1 MCECDVHRDPRR
13 VLRTLR
19 GAQGGCE
26 AHTPPMVRTSVPG
39 HRIHGKRAH
48 RACRYC
54 GPVRD
59 HLGCVKY
66 STAQR
71 FTSTRCEAESPTHFV
86 SRHTTGSTR
95 TLYCSTSLPL
105 LFALAGLA
113 DQPRHQ
119 LDLGASC
126 LVHLLHLVG
135 GRVALA
141 PSSRRTTGARV
152 HKAFPRVS
160 WVCKARGS
168 SAGGVVRVIRSVC
181 FHHLHQRPRCRPCH
195 LRRVST
201 PHPRRTTRTY
211 SQVAALSGE
220 LVAAALFS
228 SYHCYYYE
236 QSDCCK

>member
-1 MCECDVHRDPRR
+1 M
-13 VLRTLR
+13 
-19 GAQGGCE
+19 
-26 AHTPPMVRTSVPG
+26 
-39 HRIHGKRAH
+39 K
-48 RACRYC
+48 YC
-54 GPVRD
+54 
-59 HLGCVKY
+59 
-66 STAQR
+66 TTQR
-71 FTSTRCEAESPTHFV
+71 FTSTCCEAESPTHFV

-113 DQPRHQ
+113 DQRRHQ
-119 LDLGASC
+119 LQLGASC
-126 LVHLLHLVG
+126 LVQLLHLVG

-160 WVCKARGS
+160 WVCTARGS
-168 SAGGVVRVIRSVC
+168 SAGGVVRVRPVC
-181 FHHLHQRPRCRPCH
+181 LHHPQQRPTCRPCRW
-195 LRRVST
+195 RRLTT

-228 SYHCYYYE
+228 LYIIMTKVVVVSEPVTRCIFRIYTYMLLATAAL
-236 QSDCCK
+236 SATVGLDVRDS